1 MERTDVLSGLTARQA
16 MRRRPVN
23 LWQNAVI
30 EQAIRY
36 TIKYKVDAV
45 LVTGDKQEAV
55 GVVSKTDIMGAY
67 YAGIPLTAPLR
78 DIMASPPRF
87 CRPHDPLDSVLDT
100 MRSGKVQ
107 RLYVLGGDPHIAI
120 GVVAYADIVG
130 LLYRYC
136 HKCERSVFRSR
147 EDGGDAKIADQFKV
161 CEVMSRSVRR
171 HREDDSLLR
180 IMEAISLYRHGT
192 VLIKSA
198 DDRAV
203 GAVSRSDLIMAYKH
217 GISPGVEA
225 SSIMSA
231 PVRTCSHDEPL
242 IIAIHKMIFSDT
254 HYLYVHKDDPQNI
267 VGLISLADAARVR
280 SGSCRACMPSRIH
293 IEVL

>member
-1 MERTDVLSGLTARQA
+1 MERKDILSGLTAREA

-23 LWQNAVI
+23 LWRNAPI

-36 TIKYKVDAV
+36 TIKYKVDAI
-45 LVTGDKQEAV
+45 LVTGGRQEAV

-67 YAGIPLTAPLR
+67 YAGIPLSASLN
-78 DIMASPPRF
+78 DIMAAPPLF
-87 CRPHDPLDSVLDT
+87 CRPYDPLDSVLDT
-100 MRSGKVQ
+100 MRTNRVQ
-107 RLYVLGGDPHIAI
+107 RLYVLGGDPYIAI

-136 HKCERSVFRSR
+136 HKCERSIFRSE
-147 EDGGDAKIADQFKV
+147 EDGAHHSIADQFKV

-171 HREDDSLLR
+171 HREDESLAR

-192 VLIKSA
+192 VLIKSNDGLA
-198 DDRAV
+198 L

-217 GISPGVEA
+217 GIPPSAEA
-225 SSIMSA
+225 HSIMSA
-231 PVRTCSHDEPL
+231 PVRSCHQDEPL

-254 HYLYVHKDDPQNI
+254 HYLYVHKENARDI

-293 IEVL
+293 VEVL

>member
-1 MERTDVLSGLTARQA
+1 MSGLTAREA
-16 MRRRPVN
+16 MRRRPIS
-23 LWQNAVI
+23 LWKNAPI

-36 TIKYKVDAV
+36 TIKYKVDAI

-67 YAGIPLTAPLR
+67 YAGIPLSSPLH
-78 DIMASPPRF
+78 DIMAAPPLF
-87 CRPHDPLDSVLDT
+87 CRPYDPLDSVLDI
-100 MRSGKVQ
+100 MRTDRVQ
-107 RLYVLGGDPHIAI
+107 RLYVLGGDPYVAI

-136 HKCERSVFRSR
+136 HKCERSIFKSR
-147 EDGGDAKIADQFKV
+147 QEGATRNLADQFRV
-161 CEVMSRSVRR
+161 CEVMSRSIRR
-171 HREDDSLLR
+171 HREDESLLR

-192 VLIKSA
+192 VLIRS
-198 DDRAV
+198 DDDSAV
-203 GAVSRSDLIMAYKH
+203 GTVSRSDLIMAYKH
-217 GISPGVEA
+217 GLPSGA
-225 SSIMSA
+225 QARTIMSS
-231 PVRTCSHDEPL
+231 PVRSCSQDEPL

-254 HYLYVHKDDPQNI
+254 HYLYVHKENESNI